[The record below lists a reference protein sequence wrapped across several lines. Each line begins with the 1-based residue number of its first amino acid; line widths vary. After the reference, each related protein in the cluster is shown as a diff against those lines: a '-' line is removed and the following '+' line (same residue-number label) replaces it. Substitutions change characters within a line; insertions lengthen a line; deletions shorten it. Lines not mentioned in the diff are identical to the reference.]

1 MHFICYN
8 TFICGSGSVVERHL
22 AKVNVASSNL
32 VFRSIF
38 RQAFRLAVFVFLFF
52 IGAFFHCLRTGLF
65 IKMPLYSH
73 THKRS
78 FRQSHLIAHAEISKE
93 PQKLLLQLLFLNI
106 PYAPIQKFCFSAQN
120 MPPADSRYFR
130 PSFP

>member
-8 TFICGSGSVVERHL
+8 IFTCGSGSVVERHL

-38 RQAFRLAVFVFLFF
+38 RQAFRLAVFVFRFYRC
-52 IGAFFHCLRTGLF
+52 IIPTPADRAFY
-65 IKMPLYSH
+65 KMSPYSRNR
-73 THKRS
+73 KRS

-93 PQKLLLQLLFLNI
+93 PQKLLLQLLFFNI

-130 PSFP
+130 PSFL